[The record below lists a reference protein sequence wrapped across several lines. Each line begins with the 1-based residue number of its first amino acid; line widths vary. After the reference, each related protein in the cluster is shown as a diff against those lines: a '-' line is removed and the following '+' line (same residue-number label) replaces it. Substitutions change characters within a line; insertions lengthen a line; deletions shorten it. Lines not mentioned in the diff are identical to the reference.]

1 MQVVEPVTTLPQSGA
16 QGTGATANERTATG
30 AFGLGFEDLL
40 RIILTQLTYQDP
52 LKPVENYEFVSQL
65 AQFSQI
71 QQTEAM
77 STRLEGIL
85 RSESTSQATSLL
97 GRIVD
102 IPSGPGTLTGKVV
115 AVSFV
120 NNEPRLTVE
129 TANPRTT
136 IGNIAVSAVSRITEE
151 P

>member
-1 MQVVEPVTTLPQSGA
+1 MLQAIDSTNPVG
-16 QGTGATANERTATG
+16 GTGQGSVTATAQTASS
-30 AFGLGFEDLL
+30 AFGMGFEDLL

-71 QQTEAM
+71 QQTEVM
-77 STRLEGIL
+77 SDRLQGIL
-85 RSESTSQATSLL
+85 RSGSTSQATSLL
-97 GRIVD
+97 GKLVD
-102 IPSGPGTLTGKVV
+102 IPSGSGVLTAKVV

-129 TANPRTT
+129 TKNPTST
-136 IGNIAVSAVSRITEE
+136 IGNIAVTSVSRITQE